1 MSFTFIDLFAGIG
14 GFHSSL
20 EKLGGKAVFA
30 SEIDKSAKEVYK
42 LNWMQSTL
50 TEIAGDIKPLTE
62 GEEIQVPFHEV
73 LTGGFPC
80 QPFSKSG
87 KQQGVNEARGTLFY
101 NILRIIE
108 ARKPQLVLLENVLNL
123 VGPKHINDYHKMIDL
138 LRDLGYVVSN
148 EPTIISPHEI
158 PEELGGTP
166 QHRQRVFIGAIKMTT
181 NESIN
186 FNDIGPLLKRKP
198 FPEVKEW
205 DIKTFLNNRSIVSN
219 SDSTN
224 INKLTPI
231 RLKSLHIWNDFLNIY
246 KQKNINKNL
255 PGFPLWTE
263 YWKDNISDENL
274 ELLPKWKKEIIL
286 ENHNFYLSNIS
297 WLRSWQT
304 NDFNALKASFKKF
317 EWQAGNETDI
327 FECLIQF
334 RPSGI
339 RVKKANY
346 VPAFVALTQTPVLGW
361 LKRTLTI
368 NEAKLLQGFP
378 NDFNFGMQ
386 KESLSFKQIGN
397 AVHPGVAGVVFQALV
412 KRAIK
417 IGQPWANSLDTSNFD
432 INKITI
438 YDEETLPFS

>member
-30 SEIDKSAKEVYK
+30 SEIDEAAKEVYK
-42 LNWMQSTL
+42 LNWEKSTL
-50 TEIAGDIKPLTE
+50 SEIAGDIKPLTE
-62 GEEIQVPFHEV
+62 GEEVLVPLHEV

-108 ARKPQLVLLENVLNL
+108 AKKPELVLLENVLNL
-123 VGPKHINDYHKMIDL
+123 VGPKHINDYHKMIRL

-181 NESIN
+181 NDSLN
-186 FNDIGPLLKRKP
+186 FKNIGPLLKKNP

-205 DIKTFLNNRSIVSN
+205 DIKAFLKNSLKASD
-219 SDSTN
+219 SDSTSLN
-224 INKLTPI
+224 ELSPT
-231 RLKSLHIWNDFLNIY
+231 RLKSLDIWNDFLHTFKKN
-246 KQKNINKNL
+246 NINKNL

-263 YWKDNISDENL
+263 YWKENISDENL
-274 ELLPKWKKEIIL
+274 ELLPKWKKDIIV
-286 ENHNFYLSNIS
+286 ENHNFYLTNMS
-297 WLRSWQT
+297 WIQSWQT
-304 NDFNALKASFKKF
+304 SDFNALKASFKKF
-317 EWQAGNETDI
+317 EWQAGNEIDL

-368 NEAKLLQGFP
+368 NEAKILQGFP

-417 IGQPWANSLDTSNFD
+417 IGQTWANSLDTSRFNFSE
-432 INKITI
+432 ITI
-438 YDEETLPFS
+438 NDEETLF